1 MQRPDIS
8 ALRER
13 QQDGDYLLPAY
24 EDWCLSRIPGTVADL
39 LGADVGPRLPAA
51 ATEGY
56 DGISRVVVFL
66 VDGFGIAQWD
76 GERERVPF
84 LRRFERA
91 GRVTP
96 LTSVYPSETAAA
108 INTFHTAALPAEH
121 GVVGWYVYDP
131 DTDEQF
137 EALPFLRKDGTVP
150 ERIDHDEVANAE
162 GIYPELAAAGVET
175 HHVTPFPWDETVPH
189 TYDPEDLSTF
199 PEAFT
204 GAAEEASDPSYIFAY
219 LPQTD
224 AAGHA
229 EGVDSDEYRE
239 TAVEVFERI
248 DEAIE
253 SLADATADDD
263 GETLVCITA
272 DHGLIDTD
280 PERNIDISAPPL
292 DVVADLQTLRDGTP
306 VRYSGSARNVHL
318 HLRPERIDPVYD
330 LLTAELDARVLRKQ
344 EVLDADLFGPNP
356 SETFEQRLGDLV
368 VVHRDSSVWYGDE
381 DAEKLDF
388 VAMHGGMHP
397 DEMLVPFAT
406 ATLDSLVD

>member
-13 QQDGDYLLPAY
+13 QSDGDYLLPAY
-24 EDWCLSRIPGTVADL
+24 EDWCFSRIPGTVADV
-39 LGADVGPRLPAA
+39 LGADVGSRLPEA
-51 ATEGY
+51 ATDAY
-56 DGISRVVVFL
+56 DDVSRVVVFL
-66 VDGFGIAQWD
+66 VDGFGLAQWD

-108 INTFHTAALPAEH
+108 MNTFHSASLPSEH

-137 EALPFLRKDGTVP
+137 EALPFLRKDGSTP
-150 ERIDHDEVANAE
+150 ERIDFEDVADAE
-162 GIYPELAAAGVET
+162 SIYPELVAAGVET
-175 HHVTPFPWDETVPH
+175 HQVTPFPNDSTVPH

-199 PEAFT
+199 SESFT
-204 GAAEEASDPSYIFAY
+204 DAAREASDPSYIFAY

-224 AAGHA
+224 AVAHHA
-229 EGVDSDEYRE
+229 GVDSDEYRE
-239 TAVEVFERI
+239 TAAETFDRVTEAVET
-248 DEAIE
+248 
-253 SLADATADDD
+253 LAETSGDDD
-263 GETLVCITA
+263 GQTLVCITA
-272 DHGLIDTD
+272 DHGLIDTV
-280 PERNIDISAPPL
+280 PEENVDLSAPPF
-292 DVVADLQTLRDGTP
+292 DIISDLQTLTDGTP

-318 HLRPERIDPVYD
+318 HLRPDRIDPVYD
-330 LLTAELDARVLRKQ
+330 LLTAELDARVLRKH
-344 EVLDADLFGPNP
+344 EVLESDLFGPNP
-356 SETFEQRLGDLV
+356 SETFEHRLGDLV

-381 DAEKLDF
+381 DRGKLDF

-397 DEMLVPFAT
+397 DEMLIPFAT
-406 ATLDSLVD
+406 ATLDSLVE

>member
-1 MQRPDIS
+1 MQRPDVS

-13 QQDGDYLLPAY
+13 QLDGDYLRPAY
-24 EDWCLSRIPGTVADL
+24 DDWCFSRIPGTVADV
-39 LGADVGPRLPAA
+39 LGADVGPRLPPA
-51 ATEGY
+51 ATAEY
-56 DGISRVVVFL
+56 DDVARVVVFL

-91 GRVTP
+91 GEVTP
-96 LTSVYPSETAAA
+96 LTTVFPSETAAA
-108 INTFHTAALPAEH
+108 MNTFHSAALPAEH

-137 EALPFLRKDGTVP
+137 EALPFVRKDGSVP
-150 ERIDHDEVANAE
+150 ERIDFEDVADAE
-162 GIYPELAAAGVET
+162 SIYPELAAAGIET
-175 HHVTPFPWDETVPH
+175 HQVTPFPNERTVEHP
-189 TYDPEDLSTF
+189 YDPEEFSTF
-199 PEAFT
+199 AEAFAD
-204 GAAEEASDPSYIFAY
+204 AAAEASDPSYIFAY

-224 AAGHA
+224 ATAH
-229 EGVDSDEYRE
+229 ETGVDSDEYRE
-239 TAVEVFERI
+239 TAAETFERI

-280 PERNIDISAPPL
+280 PERNIDISVPPF
-292 DVVADLQTLRDGTP
+292 DIVSDLQTLHDGTP
-306 VRYSGSARNVHL
+306 IRYSGSARNVHL
-318 HLRPERIDPVYD
+318 HLRPERISPVYD
-330 LLTAELDARVLRKQ
+330 LLTSELDARILRKRD
-344 EVLDADLFGPNP
+344 VLDADLFGPNP
-356 SETFEQRLGDLV
+356 SDRFIRRLGDLV

-381 DAEKLDF
+381 DAGKLEF

-397 DEMLVPFAT
+397 DEMLIPFAT
-406 ATLDSLVD
+406 ATLDSLVE